1 MMTPAKDVETSVTT
15 NDSGSSQ
22 EYTLLE
28 TDQQTTQSNVT
39 PRFKPYTVF
48 NIVKKVAVSHHGDST
63 FSLSHD
69 VSAVDIRSDHI
80 VRQTFIFR

>member
-15 NDSGSSQ
+15 NDNGSSQ

-28 TDQQTTQSNVT
+28 TDQQTTQLNVT
-39 PRFKPYTVF
+39 PRFKPYIVF

-63 FSLSHD
+63 FSEVLP
-69 VSAVDIRSDHI
+69 
-80 VRQTFIFR
+80 FISRCICDRHQK

>member
-1 MMTPAKDVETSVTT
+1 MMTPAKDVNTSVTT
-15 NDSGSSQ
+15 NDNGSSQ

-48 NIVKKVAVSHHGDST
+48 NIVKKVTVSHHGDST
-63 FSLSHD
+63 FSEVFVTVYLTMYL
-69 VSAVDIRSDHI
+69 RSTSE
-80 VRQTFIFR
+80 VTTS

>member
-1 MMTPAKDVETSVTT
+1 MMTPAKDVNTSVTT
-15 NDSGSSQ
+15 NDNGSSQ

-63 FSLSHD
+63 FSEVFVTVYLTMYL
-69 VSAVDIRSDHI
+69 RSTSE
-80 VRQTFIFR
+80 VTTS